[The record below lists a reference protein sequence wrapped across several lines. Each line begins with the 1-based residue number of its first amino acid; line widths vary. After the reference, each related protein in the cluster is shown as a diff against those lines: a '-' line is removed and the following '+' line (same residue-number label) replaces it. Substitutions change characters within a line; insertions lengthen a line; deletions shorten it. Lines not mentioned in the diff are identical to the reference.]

1 MPLKEIAAYAP
12 LLRWRR
18 PQNESKH
25 DVVYYVLFF
34 FFVFRVVFRN
44 LGKFQEARR
53 AALSTLIREL
63 IKRNQEVRRK

>member
-1 MPLKEIAAYAP
+1 MHRYCVGDGHRMKVNTTSCITYF
-12 LLRWRR
+12 
-18 PQNESKH
+18 
-25 DVVYYVLFF
+25 FF
-34 FFVFRVVFRN
+34 FFVLRVVFRN